1 MRLRPVKKRKAVRD
15 HAMRAEQGAAPM
27 QKRKDLTID
36 EAIRDPMI
44 RLVMKA
50 DGIDPKAFERL
61 LRSRA
66 ADQAL
71 DEDLPSSFL
80 QDSGSGRTRR
90 LRHFAKPFGE
100 ASASW

>member
-1 MRLRPVKKRKAVRD
+1 
-15 HAMRAEQGAAPM
+15 M

-50 DGIDPKAFERL
+50 DGIDPKAFERM

-66 ADQAL
+66 AEQAPG
-71 DEDLPSSFL
+71 DIRPSFPE
-80 QDSGSGRTRR
+80 DSGSGRSRR
-90 LRHFAKPFGE
+90 LRHFAQPFGE

>member
-1 MRLRPVKKRKAVRD
+1 
-15 HAMRAEQGAAPM
+15 M
-27 QKRKDLTID
+27 QKREDLTID

-61 LRSRA
+61 LRQRA
-66 ADQAL
+66 AEQAPD
-71 DEDLPSSFL
+71 DEVLPSFL

-100 ASASW
+100 VSASW

>member
-1 MRLRPVKKRKAVRD
+1 
-15 HAMRAEQGAAPM
+15 M

-50 DGIDPKAFERL
+50 DGVDPKAFERM

-66 ADQAL
+66 AQQAPG
-71 DEDLPSSFL
+71 EVPPSFL
-80 QDSGSGRTRR
+80 EDSGSGRTRR
-90 LRHFAKPFGE
+90 MRHFAKPFGE

>member
-1 MRLRPVKKRKAVRD
+1 
-15 HAMRAEQGAAPM
+15 M

-50 DGIDPKAFERL
+50 DGIDPKAFERM
-61 LRSRA
+61 LRQRA
-66 ADQAL
+66 ADQA
-71 DEDLPSSFL
+71 PGNIPPSFL
-80 QDSGSGRTRR
+80 RDSGSGRARR
-90 LRHFAKPFGE
+90 LRHFANPFGE

>member
-1 MRLRPVKKRKAVRD
+1 
-15 HAMRAEQGAAPM
+15 M

-36 EAIRDPMI
+36 EAVRDPMI

-50 DGIDPKAFERL
+50 DGIDPKAFERM

-66 ADQAL
+66 AEQAL
-71 DEDLPSSFL
+71 GDDVLPSFL
-80 QDSGSGRTRR
+80 ADSGSGRARR

>member
-1 MRLRPVKKRKAVRD
+1 
-15 HAMRAEQGAAPM
+15 M

-50 DGIDPKAFERL
+50 DGIDPKAFERM
-61 LRSRA
+61 LRLRA
-66 ADQAL
+66 AEATEQVPR
-71 DEDLPSSFL
+71 EVPPSFL
-80 QDSGSGRTRR
+80 EDSGFGRARR
-90 LRHFAKPFGE
+90 MRHFAKPFGE

>member
-1 MRLRPVKKRKAVRD
+1 
-15 HAMRAEQGAAPM
+15 M

-50 DGIDPKAFERL
+50 DGIDPKAFERM

-71 DEDLPSSFL
+71 GDDIAPSFL
-80 QDSGSGRTRR
+80 ADSGSGRARR
-90 LRHFAKPFGE
+90 LRHVARPFGE

>member
-1 MRLRPVKKRKAVRD
+1 
-15 HAMRAEQGAAPM
+15 M

-50 DGIDPKAFERL
+50 DGVDPKAFERM

-66 ADQAL
+66 AERAPDV
-71 DEDLPSSFL
+71 LPPFL
-80 QDSGSGRTRR
+80 EDSGSSRARR
-90 LRHFAKPFGE
+90 LRHFEKPFGE

>member
-1 MRLRPVKKRKAVRD
+1 
-15 HAMRAEQGAAPM
+15 M

-50 DGIDPKAFERL
+50 DGIDPKAFERM
-61 LRSRA
+61 LRQRA
-66 ADQAL
+66 AEQAPG
-71 DEDLPSSFL
+71 DEVLPSFL
-80 QDSGSGRTRR
+80 QDSGSGRARR
-90 LRHFAKPFGE
+90 LRHSAKPFGE

>member
-1 MRLRPVKKRKAVRD
+1 
-15 HAMRAEQGAAPM
+15 M

-50 DGIDPKAFERL
+50 DGIDPKAFERM

-66 ADQAL
+66 AEQSLGD
-71 DEDLPSSFL
+71 DVPPSFL
-80 QDSGSGRTRR
+80 ADSGSGSGRARR